1 MSLDTVKPKGM
12 LIESYDRLSQI
23 LIDSMEFESDPVQ
36 LGEVLQVW
44 RLELISLA
52 DAPRILSLRFFQVA
66 AIRTGGDPLGR
77 RLVFALLTF
86 VPRRRGVAR

>member
-52 DAPRILSLRFFQVA
+52 DAPRILSLRSFQVA
-66 AIRTGGDPLGR
+66 AIRPGSHPPGGG
-77 RLVFALLTF
+77 LVFALFTLLS
-86 VPRRRGVAR
+86 